1 MKDQKFRVLM
11 TGGGSGGH
19 IYPLVSVITELQ
31 ILAAQEGV
39 NLEIRYLGVVGP
51 YRGLLHENGVRVQK
65 ILNSKLRRYFSLA
78 NIIDGPKFIISFFQ
92 ALWKM
97 LWFMPDVLFTK
108 GGPGSLAVVFVARF
122 YRIPIIVHES
132 DTVPGISNL
141 ITAKYAKTIVV
152 SFASTAEYFEGR
164 EVVTVGNPIRRYL
177 FGDPLTQSK
186 AKLFL
191 GFDSNA
197 SLVLILGG
205 SQGAMRINDFIL
217 DNLVGLLQFTQIF
230 HQTGRANYEA
240 VVGEGSVAGRDLEE
254 EMKRRYKV
262 IDYLEK
268 DMRIALQA
276 ADLVISR
283 AGSGSIFEIAAFG
296 KPSILIPLPDWV
308 AAGGHQEKNAR
319 EYSAAGAAV
328 VIEEENLLPNLFL
341 EELKSLLGN
350 PAKLTAMSEAAK
362 QFAKPDAA
370 LKLAQIILRMNR

>member
-1 MKDQKFRVLM
+1 M

-51 YRGLLHENGVRVQK
+51 YEGLLRENGVRVQK
-65 ILNSKLRRYFSLA
+65 ILSSKLRRYFSLA

-108 GGPGSLAVVFVARF
+108 GGPGALAVVFVARL

-132 DTVPGISNL
+132 DTVPGVSNL

-152 SFASTAEYFEGR
+152 SFPSTAEYFGGR
-164 EVVTVGNPIRRYL
+164 ETITIGNPIRRYL
-177 FGDPLTQSK
+177 FGESLTQSK

-191 GFDSNA
+191 GFDPNVP
-197 SLVLILGG
+197 LVLILGG
-205 SQGAMRINDFIL
+205 SQGAVRINDFIL

-230 HQTGRANYEA
+230 HQTGRANYES
-240 VVGEGSVAGRDLEE
+240 VVGEGSVVGRDLPE

-268 DMRIALQA
+268 DMRIALEA

-319 EYSAAGAAV
+319 EYRVNGAAV

-341 EELKSLLGN
+341 EELKTLLVN

-370 LKLAQIILRMNR
+370 LKLAQIILRMNRP